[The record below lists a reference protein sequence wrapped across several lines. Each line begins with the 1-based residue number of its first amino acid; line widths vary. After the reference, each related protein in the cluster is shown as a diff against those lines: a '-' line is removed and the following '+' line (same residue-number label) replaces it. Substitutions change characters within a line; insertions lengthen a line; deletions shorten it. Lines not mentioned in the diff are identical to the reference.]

1 MTAARLTALYRYPV
15 KGLAGQKLD
24 AADLA
29 AGETVPHDRR
39 FAIVHGASQCDPSA
53 PTWQPKRQ
61 FLQLMTDER
70 LALLGI
76 GYDDAT
82 EALTLKRDGKQVA
95 RGLLSMPIGQD
106 LINQFLN
113 AFMKD
118 PRGAVKIVSAPGIA
132 FTDRPEKFVSIINLA
147 SVRDIERV
155 TRAPVDPQ
163 RFRANLYVDGLPA
176 WSEFDLIDRE
186 ITVGPV
192 RLKIVMRI
200 TRCAATNVNPATG
213 ERDLNIPKALITG
226 FGHADCG
233 VFAEVLDAGR
243 VAEGDAVVVA

>member
-1 MTAARLTALYRYPV
+1 VGEPGIGKSRLIANFCQSRKGTDHTIILLQCSPHHSGSPWYPVIRFLEHAINARL
-15 KGLAGQKLD
+15 
-24 AADLA
+24 
-29 AGETVPHDRR
+29 E
-39 FAIVHGASQCDPSA
+39 PS
-53 PTWQPKRQ
+53 PSKK
-61 FLQLMTDER
+61 FENLER
-70 LALLGI
+70 LIEAHAPEEKEHIIPLL
-76 GYDDAT
+76 A
-82 EALTLKRDGKQVA
+82 
-95 RGLLSMPIGQD
+95 GLLSMPIGQD

-163 RFRANLYVDGLPA
+163 RFRANLIVDGLPA

-192 RLKIVMRI
+192 RLKIMMRI

-233 VFAEVLDAGR
+233 VFAEVLDGGR
-243 VAEGDAVVVA
+243 VAEGDAVVVGA